1 MNHLRRLS
9 PLALVLAAAPLL
21 AQSSTT
27 AALQGQVLD
36 PSGQPL
42 GGARVRIAS
51 EVLIGGER
59 TATTGANGLFRF
71 PLLPPGVYRI
81 SVEASGFAPH
91 RVTERLSLGQTTTAN
106 LRVAKAAEAVVE
118 VVGAASTQEG
128 VATGVTTALSAQALE
143 AIPVGRDLT
152 QVAGLTPGV
161 TVSDSTSGAS
171 VRAWGGDGMANAYT
185 IDGLNVGDAKSGE
198 KWVYANPDWFSE
210 MQVGGLGAPAEYGG
224 FMGAYINGVVK
235 SGGNEVQGTFTTY
248 FQPNRWAARRD
259 NDRLAADERELY
271 DGRYLSVSLG
281 VGGPILKDRLWY
293 FVSAETNRDDA
304 TDSPIGVDFPVKL
317 DNPRFLGKLTW
328 QVNPSATWDLFLE
341 YDEVNREN
349 RYATRYYTR
358 EATQKQESPSTLF
371 TTSYKQVIGQ
381 SVLNLRFS
389 ALNARDDRS
398 SYNPNGYTLEMTSG
412 YTDPD
417 DDTQRINYLHPTVL
431 TALGTVGSASPE
443 LIGKSYWGNV
453 RRSNLLRENQR
464 SRQTLSATYDL
475 FLSGVFSADDA
486 HALRMGVEFESSQSE
501 ERRWIASPNGVAYRT
516 RVRTGGLRPYRAYTG
531 GGREVDTD
539 MQRAMVFLQDTW
551 TLNAR
556 FQLRPGVRVE
566 TFKGGAQDGPTLWGT
581 TTVAPRLGFTWNV
594 TADQGHVLKAHV
606 GRYFAGFSSDLFQR
620 AIPGAHEN
628 TNVFVWG
635 SSADLVNPYRPDLI
649 PVDTTVFGPAYDY
662 AYNFNLATL
671 DRNHK
676 QPYTDELM
684 LSYDWRLSRAWLLGL
699 TAVRRTQK
707 DILVQN
713 DPSWADPAY
722 TVDTVPV
729 TSPITGLTYTTY
741 VSDEGL
747 GDPNNGHRFLLT
759 NDPAAK
765 NTYEMLTLS
774 LDRPM
779 LDRWS
784 LTASVT
790 WAKSEGNYS
799 ASAGTAL
806 DNFNDP
812 NAQINAYGRLPYV
825 NDREVR
831 LRGAYEFPWTWRTRI
846 SASFTHLSGERY
858 TPLIDMTS
866 VFELNQNALSIF
878 AAPRGSARYPSRDL
892 LDVKITQDLNFS
904 KRVRAELFLD
914 VFNLLNEG
922 AAYTWDETIA
932 YEDGAPLDTYR
943 TPIYTEDPRRVRV
956 GFKLRF

>member
-1 MNHLRRLS
+1 MNHLRRMS
-9 PLALVLAAAPLL
+9 PLALILSAAPLM

-27 AALQGQVLD
+27 AALQGQVQD

-42 GGARVRIAS
+42 AGALVRIVSDA
-51 EVLIGGER
+51 LIGGER
-59 TATTGANGLFRF
+59 TAATGPNGLFRF

-81 SVEASGFAPH
+81 TVDAPGFAPH
-91 RVTERLSLGQTTTAN
+91 RVSERLSLGQTTTAH
-106 LRVAKAAEAVVE
+106 LRVARAAEAVVE
-118 VVGAASTQEG
+118 VVGTSSAQEG
-128 VATGVTTALSAQALE
+128 AATGVTTALSAQVLE
-143 AIPVGRDLT
+143 TLPVGRDLT

-210 MQVGGLGAPAEYGG
+210 VQVGGLGASAEYGG

-248 FQPNRWAARRD
+248 YQPNRWAARRD

-271 DGRYLSVSLG
+271 DGRYLSMSLG

-304 TDSPIGVDFPVKL
+304 TDSPIGVDFPVEL

-358 EATQKQESPSTLF
+358 DATQKQESPSTLF
-371 TTSYKQVIGQ
+371 TTSYKQVIGP

-389 ALNARDDRS
+389 ALDAEDDRS
-398 SYNPNGYTLEMTSG
+398 SYNPEGYTLEVSG
-412 YTDPD
+412 TGGLPSG
-417 DDTQRINYLHPTVL
+417 VG
-431 TALGTVGSASPE
+431 TALGASEAAFPE

-453 RRSNLLRENQR
+453 RRSNMLRENQR
-464 SRQTLSATYDL
+464 SRQTFSATYDL
-475 FLSGVFSADDA
+475 FLSGVFSAGDA
-486 HALRMGVEFESSQSE
+486 HALRLGVDFETSQSE
-501 ERRWIASPNGVAYRT
+501 EKRWIASPNGVAYRA
-516 RVRTGGLRPYRAYTG
+516 RVRNGGLRPYRAYTG
-531 GGREVDTD
+531 GGREVDTE
-539 MQRAMVFLQDTW
+539 MQRTMVFIQDTW
-551 TLNAR
+551 TINAR
-556 FQLRPGVRVE
+556 FQLRPGVRIE
-566 TFKGGAQDGPTLWGT
+566 SFKGGAQDGPTLWDT
-581 TTVAPRLGFTWNV
+581 TTVAPRLGFTWNL
-594 TADQGHVLKAHV
+594 TEDQGHVLKAHV
-606 GRYFAGFSSDLFQR
+606 GRYFAGLSSDLFQR
-620 AIPGAHEN
+620 AIPGAHQN
-628 TNVFVWG
+628 TNVFYWG
-635 SSADLVNPYRPDLI
+635 YGTDLVNPYRPDLI
-649 PVDTTVFGPAYDY
+649 PVDTTVSGPDYAY

-671 DRNHK
+671 DPHHK

-684 LSYDWRLSRAWLLGL
+684 LGYDWRLSRAWMVGL
-699 TAVRRTQK
+699 TAVRRSQK

-729 TSPITGLTYTTY
+729 TSPITGLTHTTF
-741 VSDEGL
+741 VSDIDL

-759 NDPAAK
+759 NDPGAK
-765 NTYEMLTLS
+765 NTYKMLTLA

-784 LTASVT
+784 LAASVT

-812 NAQINAYGRLPYV
+812 NARINSNGRLPYV

-831 LRGAYEFPWTWRTRI
+831 VRGAYEFPWAWRTRI
-846 SASFTHLSGERY
+846 SASFTYLSGERY
-858 TPLIDMTS
+858 TPLIDMTN
-866 VFELNQNALSIF
+866 VFELNQNALSIY
-878 AAPRGSARYPSRDL
+878 AAPRGSASYPSRSL
-892 LDVKITQDLNFS
+892 LDVKITQDLTFS
-904 KRVRAELFLD
+904 KRVRGEFFLD

-922 AAYTWDETIA
+922 ASYLWDETVA
-932 YEDGAPLDTYR
+932 YDDGVPLDTYR
-943 TPIYTEDPRRVRV
+943 APLYTEDPRRVRV

>member
-1 MNHLRRLS
+1 MSHLRRLS
-9 PLALVLAAAPLL
+9 PLALILSAAPLL

-27 AALQGQVLD
+27 AALQGQVQD
-36 PSGQPL
+36 PSGRPL
-42 GGARVRIAS
+42 GGALVRIAS
-51 EVLIGGER
+51 DALIGGER
-59 TATTGANGLFRF
+59 TTTTGANGLFRF
-71 PLLPPGVYRI
+71 PLLPPGLYRI
-81 SVEASGFAPH
+81 TVEAPGHAPQ
-91 RVTERLSLGQTTTAN
+91 RVTERLSLGQTTSAN
-106 LRVAKAAEAVVE
+106 IRVAKAAEAVVE
-118 VVGAASTQEG
+118 VVGAATAQEG

-161 TVSDSTSGAS
+161 TVSDSTSGAA

-210 MQVGGLGAPAEYGG
+210 VQVGGLGAPAEYGG

-271 DGRYLSVSLG
+271 DGRYLSMSLG

-317 DNPRFLGKLTW
+317 DNPRFLGKVTW
-328 QVNPSATWDLFLE
+328 QVNPAATWDLFLE

-349 RYATRYYTR
+349 RYATRYYAR

-381 SVLNLRFS
+381 TVLNLRFS
-389 ALNARDDRS
+389 ALSARDDRS
-398 SYNPNGYTLEMTSG
+398 SYNPQGFTTEVSG
-412 YTDPD
+412 TGGLPAG
-417 DDTQRINYLHPTVL
+417 VA
-431 TALGTVGSASPE
+431 TAVGSSEVAFPE

-464 SRQTLSATYDL
+464 SRQTFSATYDL
-475 FLSGVFSADDA
+475 FLSGVFSAEDA
-486 HALRMGVEFESSQSE
+486 HALRLGVDFETSQSE
-501 ERRWIASPNGVAYRT
+501 EKRWIASPNGVAYRT
-516 RVRTGGLRPYRAYTG
+516 RVRNGGLRPFRAYTG
-531 GGREVDTD
+531 GGRDVDTD
-539 MQRAMVFLQDTW
+539 MQRAMIFLQDTW

-566 TFKGGAQDGPTLWGT
+566 TFKGGGQDGPTLWDT
-581 TTVAPRLGFTWNV
+581 TTVAPRLGFTWNL

-606 GRYFAGFSSDLFQR
+606 GRYFAGLSSDLFQR
-620 AIPGAHEN
+620 AIPGAHQN
-628 TNVFVWG
+628 TNVFYWG
-635 SSADLVNPYRPDLI
+635 FNSNLVNPYRPDLI
-649 PVDTTVFGPAYDY
+649 PVNTAVFGPDYAY
-662 AYNFNLATL
+662 AYNFNFATL
-671 DRNHK
+671 DPNHK

-684 LSYDWRLSRAWLLGL
+684 LAYDWRLSRAWLLGV

-729 TSPITGLTYTTY
+729 TSPVTGLTYQTF
-741 VSDEGL
+741 VSDIEL

-765 NTYEMLTLS
+765 NTYRMLTLS

-784 LTASVT
+784 LTASLT

-799 ASAGTAL
+799 ASAGTAM

-825 NDREVR
+825 NDREIR
-831 LRGAYEFPWTWRTRI
+831 LRGAYEFPWAWRTRI

-858 TPLIDMTS
+858 TPLIDMTN
-866 VFELNQNALSIF
+866 VFELNQNALSIY
-878 AAPRGSARYPSRDL
+878 AAPRGSARYPSRNL
-892 LDVKITQDLNFS
+892 LDVKITQDLNIS
-904 KRVRAELFLD
+904 KRVRAEFFLD

-922 AAYTWDETIA
+922 AAYVWDETVA
-932 YEDGAPLDTYR
+932 YDDGVPLDSYR
-943 TPIYTEDPRRVRV
+943 NPIYTEDPRRVRV